1 MEYSPELAPA
11 LIHLTGIA
19 YWRGITGEKMQ
30 TTKWLPAHMQ
40 LYFGSHRALGWR
52 GGKRLVRF
60 YETAYKVA
68 KRRREE
74 IAQKMSPEAAD
85 VVTSLMAEGFMAAFA
100 RPQWEQ
106 SLRSKDAAE
115 RGSPSAEV
123 RSDR

>member
-1 MEYSPELAPA
+1 M
-11 LIHLTGIA
+11 
-19 YWRGITGEKMQ
+19 
-30 TTKWLPAHMQ
+30 
-40 LYFGSHRALGWR
+40 
-52 GGKRLVRF
+52 RF

-106 SLRSKDAAE
+106 FLRSKDAAE
-115 RGSPSAEV
+115 RGSPCAEV